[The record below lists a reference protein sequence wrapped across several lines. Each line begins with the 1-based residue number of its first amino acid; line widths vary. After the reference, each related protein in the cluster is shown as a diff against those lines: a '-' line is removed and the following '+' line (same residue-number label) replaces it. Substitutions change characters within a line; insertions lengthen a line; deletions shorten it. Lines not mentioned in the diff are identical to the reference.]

1 MTLIGPDGQTV
12 VIDRTARAPAPAE
25 IDHGYRTLSLTPWR
39 SAAVFGSL
47 WRFAAP
53 FCHPVCADSI
63 GASRHAGYA
72 VLIDSAD
79 PTLVSEA
86 TLVASRL
93 EELRQ

>member
-1 MTLIGPDGQTV
+1 M
-12 VIDRTARAPAPAE
+12 IDRTARAPSPAQ

-39 SAAVFGSL
+39 GADVSGSL

-53 FCHPVCADSI
+53 FCAPVCSDWL

-79 PTLVSEA
+79 PSLVREA
-86 TLVASRL
+86 MVVATRL
-93 EELRQ
+93 QDVR